1 MNDVAIHVSELA
13 VFILIARFSITI
25 LCANAKM
32 VIQAIRF
39 QVAQR
44 CLNVSTLL
52 PLYFLLYKFNYNLYR
67 LAAPTSFLSTY
78 KNYFFLS
85 PSLSLFSEF

>member
-32 VIQAIRF
+32 VTQAIHF
-39 QVAQR
+39 LVVQK
-44 CLNVSTLL
+44 CLNVRTLL
-52 PLYFLLYKFNYNLYR
+52 LYLFIEFII
-67 LAAPTSFLSTY
+67 F
-78 KNYFFLS
+78 
-85 PSLSLFSEF
+85 SLSLLQ